1 LAEGAA
7 RVIAIERDLR
17 FIPLLEDLALA
28 ADGRLTVIQ
37 ADALKIDE
45 AALAAEHGPTL
56 RPLIVANLPYNV
68 ATPLL
73 IGWLRRAA
81 DFEKML
87 LMFQQEVAERIC
99 AAPGEAS
106 YGRLSVMVRA
116 TCTAA
121 IGLRLPPAA
130 FTPPP
135 KVHSA
140 VVRLIPH
147 PEQPEPAALAALER
161 VTAAAF
167 GQRRKMLRASLR
179 PLGGQDLLD
188 RAGIDGQRRA
198 ETLDVA
204 EFSRLAGLLQ

>member
-1 LAEGAA
+1 LLAAGAA
-7 RVIAIERDLR
+7 VVAIELDRR
-17 FIPLLEDLALA
+17 A
-28 ADGRLTVIQ
+28 V
-37 ADALKIDE
+37 
-45 AALAAEHGPTL
+45 AALAELENAYPGRLLVLHEDAVRLDVTALAPAP
-56 RPLIVANLPYNV
+56 RLIVANLPYNV

-73 IGWLRRAA
+73 VGWLRQAGA
-81 DFEKML
+81 FEKML

-106 YGRLSVMVRA
+106 YGRLSVLVRA